1 MSDIDKAK
9 AGYVSYRREKF
20 QVKMRR
26 ANKDSWQDWVLEIT
40 SNGEQ
45 WTSIG
50 LMDDEIDRVIQ
61 ALERA
66 KVRK

>member
-1 MSDIDKAK
+1 MTDIDKAK

-20 QVKMRR
+20 KVTMRR

-45 WTSIG
+45 WMPIG
-50 LMDDEIDRVIQ
+50 LMNDEIDRVIE
-61 ALERA
+61 ALKKA
-66 KVRK
+66 KVQT